1 MKKYAVHY
9 VWIDLRAGDRYGD
22 RAINVY
28 DDAVKGLAAATPVGV
43 WAEDGSS
50 AYLDDFIPN
59 AETRAA
65 FELSVTKLGLEKWVE
80 QQDARHGTWGDG
92 WAVKESEDTAESLLE
107 SLHMAFLAE
116 HPPVDEQDHLL
127 QLTSENLDQEDSE
140 DAFEDLDEAEED
152 SGDGENEV
160 AAFTPAHRYVI
171 AQSWWV
177 ASELARRHPDLVIHE
192 MHPGGGMYDCLALLS
207 QGDLQPFVQLNRVGT
222 IHVMSTP
229 EYRTT
234 WAEALEA
241 ASPHA
246 VVKEIEQ
253 VADLKMPAK
262 APPSTP
268 RTLAYRFIAA
278 TLHATVNDRRRWDA
292 RNEFID
298 SSDDNPTVL
307 NGYLDGFPEL
317 RRSLPSTP
325 QIGLWHEP
333 ESHYWA
339 VLRDETPVA
348 IVSIEGIVYRPDRQI
363 DLAGEYRRH
372 DSRMLPIVVSALADV
387 LP

>member
-1 MKKYAVHY
+1 MTLYALHHD
-9 VWIDLRAGDRYGD
+9 WIDGHVAQAPVGIWNEDGESYYPPFTVHLQHRGYRAGSRPPE
-22 RAINVY
+22 RS
-28 DDAVKGLAAATPVGV
+28 
-43 WAEDGSS
+43 WAGHLEYLTDSSS
-50 AYLDDFIPN
+50 AYN
-59 AETRAA
+59 ANWSIVDS
-65 FELSVTKLGLEKWVE
+65 ELTMPEILITLQE
-80 QQDARHGTWGDG
+80 RFF
-92 WAVKESEDTAESLLE
+92 AV
-107 SLHMAFLAE
+107 E
-116 HPPVDEQDHLL
+116 HPEPTLSGRADGLPGHKQ
-127 QLTSENLDQEDSE
+127 DSE
-140 DAFEDLDEAEED
+140 GREED
-152 SGDGENEV
+152 SDLPKEDSVGRKEDSGEDEGKTS
-160 AAFTPAHRYVI
+160 AFTPAHRYVI

-207 QGDLQPFVQLNRVGT
+207 PGDLKPFVQLNRVGT

-262 APPSTP
+262 APASTP

-278 TLHATVNDRRRWDA
+278 TLNATLNDRYRWDA
-292 RNEFID
+292 RNEFFD
-298 SSDDNPTVL
+298 SSEDNPTVL
-307 NGYLDGFPEL
+307 NGYLAGFPEV
-317 RRSLPSTP
+317 RRSLPATP
-325 QIGLWHEP
+325 QMGLWHEP

-339 VLRDETPVA
+339 LLRNDSPVA
-348 IVSIEGIVYRPDRQI
+348 IVSIEGVVYRPDRQI
-363 DLAGEYRRH
+363 DLTTEYRRH
-372 DSRMLPIVVSALADV
+372 DSRMQPVVASALADV

>member
-9 VWIDLRAGDRYGD
+9 VWINLRAGDRYGD

-28 DDAVKGLAAATPVGV
+28 DDAVNGLAAATPVGV

-50 AYLDDFIPN
+50 VYLDDFIPS

-65 FELSVTKLGLEKWVE
+65 FELSLIELGLDAWVE
-80 QQDARHGTWGDG
+80 QQDAKHGTWSDG
-92 WAVKESEDTAESLLE
+92 WAVRVSEDTAESLLE
-107 SLHMAFLAE
+107 SLHMAFLAK
-116 HPPVDEQDHLL
+116 HPPVDEPDDLV
-127 QLTSENLDQEDSE
+127 QLTSENLDREDSE
-140 DAFEDLDEAEED
+140 GAIEGVDGAKED
-152 SGDGENEV
+152 SDAGESDD
-160 AAFTPAHRYVI
+160 AAFTPAQRYVI

-207 QGDLQPFVQLNRVGT
+207 PGDLQPFIQLNRVGT
-222 IHVMSTP
+222 IHVTSVP

-253 VADLKMPAK
+253 VAGLSLPAK
-262 APPSTP
+262 APASTP
-268 RTLAYRFIAA
+268 RTLAYRFIATTLNA
-278 TLHATVNDRRRWDA
+278 TSNDRHKWDA

-298 SSDDNPTVL
+298 SSDDIPTVL
-307 NGYLDGFPEL
+307 NGYLAGFPEV
-317 RRSLPSTP
+317 RRSLLATP

-339 VLRDETPVA
+339 LLRDETPVA

-363 DLAGEYRRH
+363 DLAAEYRRH
-372 DSRMLPIVVSALADV
+372 AARMLPVLASALADV

>member
-1 MKKYAVHY
+1 MTLYALHHD
-9 VWIDLRAGDRYGD
+9 WIDGHAAQAPVGIWDEDGESYYPPFTVHLQHRGYRAGSRPPE
-22 RAINVY
+22 RS
-28 DDAVKGLAAATPVGV
+28 
-43 WAEDGSS
+43 WAGHLEYLTDSSS
-50 AYLDDFIPN
+50 AYN
-59 AETRAA
+59 ANWSIVDS
-65 FELSVTKLGLEKWVE
+65 ELTMPEILTTLQE
-80 QQDARHGTWGDG
+80 QFF
-92 WAVKESEDTAESLLE
+92 AV
-107 SLHMAFLAE
+107 E
-116 HPPVDEQDHLL
+116 HPEPKFRVGTDGLLGDKQD
-127 QLTSENLDQEDSE
+127 SGGR
-140 DAFEDLDEAEED
+140 EED
-152 SGDGENEV
+152 SDLPKEDSDEDV
-160 AAFTPAHRYVI
+160 SEASAFTPAHRYVI

-177 ASELARRHPDLVIHE
+177 ASELVRRHPDLVIHE

-207 QGDLQPFVQLNRVGT
+207 PGDLKPFVQLNRVGT

-278 TLHATVNDRRRWDA
+278 TLNATVNDRHRWDA

-298 SSDDNPTVL
+298 SSDDSPTVL
-307 NGYLDGFPEL
+307 NGYLDGFPEV

-348 IVSIEGIVYRPDRQI
+348 IVSIEGVVYRPDRKI
-363 DLAGEYRRH
+363 DLTTEYRRL
-372 DSRMLPIVVSALADV
+372 DARMQPVVASALADV